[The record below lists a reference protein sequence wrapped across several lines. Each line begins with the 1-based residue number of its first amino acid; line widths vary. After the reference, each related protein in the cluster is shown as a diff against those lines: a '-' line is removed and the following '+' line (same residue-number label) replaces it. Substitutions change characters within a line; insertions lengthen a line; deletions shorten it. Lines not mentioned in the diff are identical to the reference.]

1 MSCGGDQAS
10 GRFGNPD
17 QRGTQQAIID
27 PIAGLDFLHHGAR
40 LGIGRGDFHH
50 RLMQIGVERHAHR
63 CDAGDAVAFKQ
74 ALQGFKALLVP
85 HLLEEAIRLYTYLRQ
100 ELKTRGDANSYQ
112 LVNGYKSEMKGIGD
126 AAVHF
131 VETYN
136 TAANDAIDFEQVR
149 ASLHEIGHL
158 LGDRIRREESELYP
172 LYQSLH

>member
-1 MSCGGDQAS
+1 MVSGIQHHSTLVSQLMSDHRQLLES
-10 GRFGNPD
+10 FGVLKK
-17 QRGTQQAIID
+17 TA
-27 PIAGLDFLHHGAR
+27 
-40 LGIGRGDFHH
+40 
-50 RLMQIGVERHAHR
+50 E
-63 CDAGDAVAFKQ
+63 AGDAVAFKQ

>member
-1 MSCGGDQAS
+1 MVSGIQHHSTLVSQLMSDHQQLLES
-10 GRFGNPD
+10 FGVLKK
-17 QRGTQQAIID
+17 TA
-27 PIAGLDFLHHGAR
+27 
-40 LGIGRGDFHH
+40 
-50 RLMQIGVERHAHR
+50 E
-63 CDAGDAVAFKQ
+63 AGDAVAFKQ

-136 TAANDAIDFEQVR
+136 TAANDAKDFEHVR
-149 ASLHEIGHL
+149 ASVHQIGHQ
-158 LGDRIRREESELYP
+158 LGDRMRTEESELHP
-172 LYQSLH
+172 R

>member
-1 MSCGGDQAS
+1 MVSGVQHHSTLVTQLVGDHRQLLES
-10 GRFGNPD
+10 FGVLKK
-17 QRGTQQAIID
+17 A
-27 PIAGLDFLHHGAR
+27 AEAR
-40 LGIGRGDFHH
+40 D
-50 RLMQIGVERHAHR
+50 V
-63 CDAGDAVAFKQ
+63 VAFKQ

-85 HLLEEAIRLYTYLRQ
+85 HVLEEAIRLYTYMRQ
-100 ELKTRGDANSYQ
+100 EFKTRGDANNYQ

-131 VETYN
+131 VETYS
-136 TAANDAIDFEQVR
+136 AAADDAIDFQKVC